1 MPRKKNPRGP
11 SAGVLAAISARL
23 SEACHEV
30 TICQWLEDLTP
41 RFLHHPR
48 NLVTVVTVGKDN
60 GFRAHVV
67 ATSRHE
73 TAPTVRGRDVQ
84 PAGDDCRTI
93 YRGLAIGSVG
103 LIHVGLNPG
112 AGIEDEVAR
121 PISRVQPD
129 RYWQP

>member
-73 TAPTVRGRDVQ
+73 MAPTVRGRDVQ
-84 PAGDDCRTI
+84 
-93 YRGLAIGSVG
+93 LAWRRLPHHIPWARNWVRWADTCGAE
-103 LIHVGLNPG
+103 PG
-112 AGIEDEVAR
+112 R
-121 PISRVQPD
+121 WNR
-129 RYWQP
+129 R